1 MSGTTI
7 SSPLNPTEH
16 QDNAH
21 DEYGLLMSLA
31 LDNMLEG
38 QEAEAL
44 DIHLSTC
51 SACNRQ
57 WQIWQT
63 INRQFQ
69 MAPLVL
75 PPANFVKRVEAQ
87 LAHRQKEPDVRVGIL
102 LAVLTFIIW
111 GIGLAGVGILLGFLI
126 YNQIGAFNETLHWL
140 TYAWTALTVVG
151 SSIGRL
157 ILSLSENPSALG
169 ALVCYIALTIVSLL
183 AWSRLLQRSTRPW
196 ETQDEMIRL

>member
-1 MSGTTI
+1 V
-7 SSPLNPTEH
+7 EV
-16 QDNAH
+16 
-21 DEYGLLMSLA
+21 
-31 LDNMLEG
+31 LDV
-38 QEAEAL
+38 
-44 DIHLSTC
+44 HLSTC
-51 SACNRQ
+51 STCNRQ
-57 WQIWQT
+57 WQIWQS

-87 LAHRQKEPDVRVGIL
+87 LARRQQEPNVRVGIL

-111 GIGLAGVGILLGFLI
+111 GIGLAGVGIVLGFLI
-126 YNQIGAFNETLHWL
+126 YNQLGVFNETLHWL

-169 ALVCYIALTIVSLL
+169 ALACYIVLTIVSLL

-196 ETQDEMIRL
+196 KAQDEMIRL